1 MTKTIFEIDKNM
13 QNNDTPISCIN
24 EGDTKYYNL
33 NNDYLLGQ
41 AFRNDFKRLPK
52 GVHVSENVDLLMTH
66 PSGINII
73 FKTNSKNIK
82 IKAKLL
88 GKAYMSH
95 MTAVGTIG
103 FSLYVKVKNKW
114 AFLGAS
120 KVNSEEYSVTLAS
133 NLDKKT
139 RTYRLYFPLYQ
150 ALTEAYVGVDN
161 KSSFKFEKPNM
172 DKLVIYGTSISQGGC
187 ATRPGMDYGAILGRI
202 LGLDVINLGF
212 SGSCKIEAVMTD
224 VLNKIDKKYLI
235 LEVESNSP
243 SPEHLQEHLGY
254 MIKNLKD
261 KDKFKIYLISH
272 FSDTETLLKKD
283 LRAYRDRYK
292 ALQASFSNAR
302 YLDGEE
308 LTKSL
313 CYEGTV
319 DGVHLTDL
327 GFYELAK
334 KLAKIIKEDI

>member
-13 QNNDTPISCIN
+13 QNNDTLNYIN
-24 EGDTKYYNL
+24 EGDTKFYNL
-33 NNDYLLGQ
+33 NNEYLLGQ

-52 GVHVSENVDLLMTH
+52 GVHVSENVDILMAH
-66 PSGINII
+66 PSGINVI
-73 FKTNSKNIK
+73 FQTNSKNIK
-82 IKAKLL
+82 VKAKLG

-120 KVNSEEYSVTLAS
+120 KVNTEEYNATLAS

-150 ALTEAYVGVDN
+150 ALNEAYIGVD
-161 KSSFKFEKPNM
+161 KKATFAFEKPNM

-187 ATRPGMDYGAILGRI
+187 ATRPGMDYGAILGRD

-212 SGSCKIEAVMTD
+212 SGSCKIEPVMTD
-224 VLNKIDKKYLI
+224 IINQIDKKYLI

-243 SPEHLQEHLGY
+243 SPEHMKEHLDY
-254 MIKNLKD
+254 MLKNLKD

-272 FSDTETLLKKD
+272 FADTETLLKKD
-283 LRAYRDRYK
+283 LRKYRDRYK
-292 ALQASFSNAR
+292 ELQASFPYVR
-302 YLDGEE
+302 YLDGEA
-308 LTKSL
+308 LTKEL
-313 CYEGTV
+313 AYEGTV

-327 GFYELAK
+327 GFYQLAK
-334 KLAKIIKEDI
+334 KLAKIIKQDI